1 MYRIVIAGF
10 KQETNT
16 FSPKVCTMSDFLA
29 SWILEGQELIDTM
42 INGQDEV
49 AATLH
54 VLQKAGAQIIPS
66 TCFRSQ
72 SSGRVEQGICTYF
85 INRLIKTI
93 RENQPID
100 GVFLNL
106 HGGMSLTEDDDGI
119 GYILAE
125 VRKEVGPDVVIAV
138 SSDLHAN
145 ITKRVIGNLDVL
157 CGWLEYP
164 HTDIYETGERMAK
177 LGLYCLD
184 HPDDKPALA
193 FAKIPMILQAECG
206 NTKVGPLKE
215 IVDHAKS
222 LVRNGTLT
230 DYTMYHMQPWMDIK
244 EAGAS
249 VVTMAR
255 DGETARAYAVELANL
270 FFEYGKAHY
279 NVNEDLDKTL
289 DLVLAKAPGKLF
301 VISDASDNVS
311 GGATGDSVNVLR
323 RILEREM
330 DIRAA
335 CVIADPD
342 VPFEA
347 EALGVGAEAEF
358 TVGGKYDPAYYTP
371 ITIRA
376 RVEKIPDPVV
386 REFQGSFKG
395 RASSFGKAAILRV
408 RNTDVIV
415 VKQAQF
421 NYSPAQFVGFG
432 LDPADYDLLVVKS
445 SLAYREPFKHYTDEL
460 HTVETPGS
468 CSSDLK
474 NMDFK
479 RIDRPMYPF
488 DDMKDHRITDAVLA
502 TEL

>member
-16 FSPKVCTMSDFLA
+16 FSPLVCNMSDFLA

-42 INGQDEV
+42 VKGQDDI

-54 VLQKAGAQIIPS
+54 VLQEAGAQIIPS

-119 GYILAE
+119 GYILEE
-125 VRKEVGPDVVIAV
+125 VRKEVGSEVVIAA
-138 SSDLHAN
+138 STDLHAN
-145 ITKRVIGNLDVL
+145 ITKRVVRNLDVL

-164 HTDIYETGERMAK
+164 HTDIYETGVRMAK
-177 LGLYCLD
+177 LGLHCLD

-193 FAKIPMILQAECG
+193 LAKIPMILQAECG
-206 NTKVGPLKE
+206 NTKTGRLKE
-215 IVDHAKS
+215 IVDYAKG
-222 LVRNGTLT
+222 LVSDGTLI
-230 DYTMYHMQPWMDIK
+230 DYTMYHMQPWMDIT

-249 VVTMAR
+249 VVTMAK
-255 DGETARAYAVELANL
+255 DGQTARKHAVELANL
-270 FFEYGKAHY
+270 FFEYGKANY
-279 NVNEDLDKTL
+279 NVNEDLDDTL
-289 DLVLAKAPGKLF
+289 DLVLAKEPGKLI

-323 RILEREM
+323 RILERNM

-335 CVIADPD
+335 CVVADPV

-347 EALGVGAEAEF
+347 EALGVGNEKEF
-358 TVGGKYDPAYYTP
+358 TIGGKYDPARYSP
-371 ITIRA
+371 ITFRA
-376 RVEKIPDPVV
+376 KVEKICDPSVT
-386 REFQGSFKG
+386 EFQGPAKG
-395 RASSFGKAAILRV
+395 KKADFGKVAILRV
-408 RNTDVIV
+408 RNIDVIV
-415 VKQAQF
+415 VKRAQF

-445 SLAYREPFKHYTDEL
+445 SLAYKEPFSAYTDEL

-474 NMDFK
+474 NMDFV
-479 RIDRPMYPF
+479 RIERPMYPF
-488 DDMKDHRITDAVLA
+488 DDMKDHQITDAVLS